1 MFGRSEAG
9 ILPVALFRLDTRDTL
24 IAPAALRRCGGDKE
38 VEAVH
43 SDVFFLGIC
52 RNDGFCIIEFY
63 RLAWTMCKLD
73 WQVMSFCYEPN
84 FMGTSLVVVLPG
96 FLVLRMPTALQ

>member
-1 MFGRSEAG
+1 
-9 ILPVALFRLDTRDTL
+9 V
-24 IAPAALRRCGGDKE
+24 E
-38 VEAVH
+38 VVH
-43 SDVFFLGIC
+43 SGVFFLGIC